1 MLRNT
6 LRGFIDEAGL
16 TALGI
21 SPTARAEELGVGEY
35 VRLANALK
43 NSQSRCHEPEF

>member
-6 LRGFIDEAGL
+6 LRGFINEADL
-16 TALGI
+16 TALDI

-35 VRLANALK
+35 VRLANALTNTLTK
-43 NSQSRCHEPEF
+43 PP